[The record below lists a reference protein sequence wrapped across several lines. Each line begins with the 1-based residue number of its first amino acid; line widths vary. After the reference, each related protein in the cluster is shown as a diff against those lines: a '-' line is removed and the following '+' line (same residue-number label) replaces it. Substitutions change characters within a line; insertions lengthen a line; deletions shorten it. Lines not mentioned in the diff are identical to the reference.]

1 MRTDSMKADTRLF
14 GKIEI
19 EDEKILTFDQGII
32 GFPYMKHFALIFDVE
47 DGKEAKIKWLQS
59 MEEECFAMPV
69 MEPGE
74 LVPDYHPFVSDE
86 TWQALGDIKDEDT
99 LLLVT
104 VTVPTDIEQMSINL
118 KAPVVINLAT
128 NKAAQVIV
136 EDDYPVKYK
145 IYDKIKDGKRKE
157 GE

>member
-1 MRTDSMKADTRLF
+1 MRTDNMKADTRLF

-59 MEEECFAMPV
+59 MDEECFAMPV
-69 MEPGE
+69 MSPYE
-74 LVPDYHPFVSDE
+74 LVPDYHPSVSDE
-86 TWQALGDIKDEDT
+86 TWQTLGEIRDEDM
-99 LLLVT
+99 LVLVT
-104 VTVPTDIEQMSINL
+104 VTVPTDITQMSINL
-118 KAPVVINLAT
+118 KAPVVVNLAT
-128 NKAAQVIV
+128 NKASQVIV
-136 EDDYPVKYK
+136 EDEYPVKYK
-145 IYDKIKDGKRKE
+145 IYDKVKEGKKE

>member
-1 MRTDSMKADTRLF
+1 MKADTRLF

-59 MEEECFAMPV
+59 MDEECFAMPV
-69 MEPGE
+69 MSPYE
-74 LVPDYHPFVSDE
+74 LVPDYHPSVSDE
-86 TWQALGDIKDEDT
+86 TWQTLGEIRDEDM
-99 LLLVT
+99 LVLVT
-104 VTVPTDIEQMSINL
+104 VTVPTDITQMSINL
-118 KAPVVINLAT
+118 KAPVVVNLAT
-128 NKAAQVIV
+128 NKASQVIV
-136 EDDYPVKYK
+136 EDEYPVKYK
-145 IYDKIKDGKRKE
+145 IYDKIKDEKRKE

>member
-1 MRTDSMKADTRLF
+1 MKADTRLF

-59 MEEECFAMPV
+59 MDEECFAMPV
-69 MEPGE
+69 MSPYE
-74 LVPDYHPFVSDE
+74 LVPDYHPSVSYE
-86 TWQALGDIKDEDT
+86 TWQTLGEIRDEDV
-99 LLLVT
+99 LVLVT
-104 VTVPTDIEQMSINL
+104 VTVPTDITQMSINL
-118 KAPVVINLAT
+118 KAPVVVNLAT
-128 NKAAQVIV
+128 NKASQVIV
-136 EDDYPVKYK
+136 EDEYPVKYK
-145 IYDKIKDGKRKE
+145 IYDKVKEGKKE

>member
-1 MRTDSMKADTRLF
+1 MKADTRLF

>member
-1 MRTDSMKADTRLF
+1 MKADTRLF

-59 MEEECFAMPV
+59 MDEECFAMPV
-69 MEPGE
+69 MSPYE
-74 LVPDYHPFVSDE
+74 LVPDYHPSVSDE
-86 TWQALGDIKDEDT
+86 TWQTLGEIRDEDM
-99 LLLVT
+99 LVLVT
-104 VTVPTDIEQMSINL
+104 VTVPTDITQMSINL
-118 KAPVVINLAT
+118 KAPVVVNLAT
-128 NKAAQVIV
+128 NKASQVIV

>member
-1 MRTDSMKADTRLF
+1 MKADTRLF

-86 TWQALGDIKDEDT
+86 TWQVLGDIKDEDT

>member
-1 MRTDSMKADTRLF
+1 MKADTRLF

-59 MEEECFAMPV
+59 MDEECFAMPV
-69 MEPGE
+69 MSPYE
-74 LVPDYHPFVSDE
+74 LVPDYHPSVSDE
-86 TWQALGDIKDEDT
+86 TWQTLGEIRDEDM
-99 LLLVT
+99 LVLVT
-104 VTVPTDIEQMSINL
+104 VTVPTDITQMSINL
-118 KAPVVINLAT
+118 KAPVVVNLAT
-128 NKAAQVIV
+128 NKASQVIV
-136 EDDYPVKYK
+136 EDEYPVKYK

>member
-1 MRTDSMKADTRLF
+1 MKADTRLF
-14 GKIEI
+14 GQIEI

>member
-1 MRTDSMKADTRLF
+1 MKADTRLF

-59 MEEECFAMPV
+59 MDEECFAMPV
-69 MEPGE
+69 MSPYE
-74 LVPDYHPFVSDE
+74 LVPDYHPSVSDE
-86 TWQALGDIKDEDT
+86 TWQTLDEIRDEDV
-99 LLLVT
+99 LVLVT
-104 VTVPTDIEQMSINL
+104 VTVPTDITQMSINL
-118 KAPVVINLAT
+118 KAPVVVNLAT
-128 NKAAQVIV
+128 NKASQVIV
-136 EDDYPVKYK
+136 EDEYPVKYK
-145 IYDKIKDGKRKE
+145 IYDKVKEGKKE

>member
-1 MRTDSMKADTRLF
+1 MKADTRLF

-59 MEEECFAMPV
+59 MDEECFAMPV
-69 MEPGE
+69 MSPYE
-74 LVPDYHPFVSDE
+74 LVPDYHPSVSDE
-86 TWQALGDIKDEDT
+86 TWQTLGEIRDEDM
-99 LLLVT
+99 LVLVT
-104 VTVPTDIEQMSINL
+104 VTVPTDITQMS
-118 KAPVVINLAT
+118 INLAT
-128 NKAAQVIV
+128 NKASQVIV
-136 EDDYPVKYK
+136 EDEYPVKYK
-145 IYDKIKDGKRKE
+145 IYDKVKDGKKE

>member
-1 MRTDSMKADTRLF
+1 MKADTRLF

-32 GFPYMKHFALIFDVE
+32 GFPYLKNFALIFDVE

-59 MEEECFAMPV
+59 MDETCFAMPV
-69 MEPGE
+69 MEPCE
-74 LVPDYHPFVSDE
+74 LVPDYRPSVSDE
-86 TWQALGDIKDEDT
+86 TWQTLGDIKDEDT

-118 KAPVVINLAT
+118 KAPIVINLAT
-128 NKAAQVIV
+128 NKATQVIV

-145 IYDKIKDGKRKE
+145 IYDKVKDGKRKE

>member
-1 MRTDSMKADTRLF
+1 MKADTRLF

-74 LVPDYHPFVSDE
+74 LAPDYHPFVSDE